1 MRKAG
6 PLREAIR
13 HGGKIV
19 DMTTYD
25 AAGLRWRRFEPAEP
39 IWATGYRRL
48 GIGAYDGRSESG
60 GRP

>member
-1 MRKAG
+1 
-6 PLREAIR
+6 
-13 HGGKIV
+13 
-19 DMTTYD
+19 MTTYD